1 MFVRAHV
8 HYQYVCIVV
17 PHERFKNVF
26 GVSETVESVGPK
38 PSNPPHARA
47 GLDLHAPT
55 PHIPTDFSKSL
66 LLHVWREC

>member
-8 HYQYVCIVV
+8 HYQYVCIAV

-38 PSNPPHARA
+38 PSNPPHA
-47 GLDLHAPT
+47 
-55 PHIPTDFSKSL
+55 
-66 LLHVWREC
+66 